1 MVAAVGE
8 DGFHS
13 WAVELG
19 HRMKRVS
26 GRRRG
31 WTGPWGVCVRE
42 VSPIFSV
49 EVGKRG
55 SCSGEWPQERSP

>member
-19 HRMKRVS
+19 DRTKRSS

-31 WTGPWGVCVRE
+31 RTGPWGVCE
-42 VSPIFSV
+42 GGQPCLLS
-49 EVGKRG
+49 
-55 SCSGEWPQERSP
+55 